1 MPNWNRILGLQAFK
15 TQLAPFDYYRD
26 LFLVWPF
33 LGFSIVAT
41 SVLFHAQSPANR
53 VYGLKLVACAVV
65 SLLLAKER
73 LILALAASAY
83 VALHM
88 AWGIIFTQTWEIFEW
103 LVGSGSILVVILL
116 VGFRT
121 GVLRNWKPNYERP
134 KKRRALDIAVGML
147 GLGLMIAIARWMKP

>member
-1 MPNWNRILGLQAFK
+1 MPNWNRILGWHTFK

-88 AWGIIFTQTWEIFEW
+88 AWGIIFIHTWEIFAW
-103 LVGSGSILVVILL
+103 LVGSACILL
-116 VGFRT
+116 VAFRS
-121 GVLRNWKPNYERP
+121 G
-134 KKRRALDIAVGML
+134 AL
-147 GLGLMIAIARWMKP
+147 K